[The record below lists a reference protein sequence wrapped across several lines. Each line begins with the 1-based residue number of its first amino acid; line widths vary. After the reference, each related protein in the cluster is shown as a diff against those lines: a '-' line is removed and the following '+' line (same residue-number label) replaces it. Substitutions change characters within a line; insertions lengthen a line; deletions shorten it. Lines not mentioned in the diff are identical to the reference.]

1 MSESSS
7 TDRPRPTPAAVA
19 GRAAR
24 GAKLSHRTSFWL
36 LAATLCLLLFASS
49 APSPM
54 YVVYQ
59 TEWNFSTITLTSV
72 FAVYAIALLASLVIA
87 GSVSDHVGRRPTL
100 VFALGVELVG
110 MLLFAGAQGVVW
122 LFAARIVQ
130 GLATGIAMGT
140 ISASLIDLEPEERPR
155 LGATLGV
162 AAPLA
167 GLALGALAAGLLVEY
182 GPDPTRLVFWL
193 LAGAFALAIVV
204 ALAVPET
211 VHRTGPWAHSL
222 KPRLSIPPAV
232 RGDFLR
238 AIPCLIATWA
248 LGGLILS
255 LGPSVTAGVLGD
267 TSHVIGALPIFI
279 MAGISAIAS
288 VRLREVHPKATAQGG
303 LTALALGVALTLVSI
318 AENSTG
324 LFLLSTAIV
333 GLGFGP
339 AFGGAFRTLSSQ
351 APADQRAGL
360 VSSILAVAYL
370 AFSLPAVAAG
380 AAVTPLGLRQTT
392 EMYGAVLI
400 AVALI
405 ALVLSRQLQ
414 GPPSVA
420 APQDS
425 PATT

>member
-1 MSESSS
+1 MIAVPMSGS
-7 TDRPRPTPAAVA
+7 TAIGRTRFPAVKL
-19 GRAAR
+19 GR
-24 GAKLSHRTSFWL
+24 RTSFWL
-36 LAATLCLLLFASS
+36 LAGTLCLLLFASS
-49 APSPM
+49 APSPL
-54 YVVYQ
+54 YIVYQ
-59 TEWNFSTITLTSV
+59 TEWTFSTITLTSV
-72 FAVYAIALLASLVIA
+72 FAVYALALLASLVIA

-100 VFALGVELVG
+100 LFALVIELAG
-110 MLLFAGAQGVVW
+110 MLLFAEAQGVAW

-130 GLATGIAMGT
+130 GVATGIAMGT
-140 ISASLIDLEPEERPR
+140 ISASLIDLEPDERPR

-182 GPDPTRLVFWL
+182 GPDPTRLIFWL
-193 LAGAFALAIVV
+193 LAGAFALAIAGAAV
-204 ALAVPET
+204 VPET
-211 VHRTGPWAHSL
+211 VHRAGPWAHSL

-255 LGPSVTAGVLGD
+255 LGPSVTAGVLGQ

-279 MAGISAIAS
+279 MAGVSAIAS
-288 VRLREVHPKATAQGG
+288 VRLREAHPKATAQGG
-303 LTALALGVALTLVSI
+303 LSALTLGVALALVAIGES
-318 AENSTG
+318 STA
-324 LFLLSTAIV
+324 LFLVATAIV

-339 AFGGAFRTLSSQ
+339 AFGGAFRALSSQ
-351 APADQRAGL
+351 APIDQRAGL

-392 EMYGAVLI
+392 EIYGAALI
-400 AVALI
+400 VVALI

-414 GPPSVA
+414 GPVPITPAPHDSASA
-420 APQDS
+420 A
-425 PATT
+425 